1 MRGLP
6 RTESSHVLYSSAT
19 CCHERELNRWY
30 DYRQSSALMD
40 SFSKVGLGPAVTTD
54 PSSKSPPQGRSL
66 AHIATIVAVA
76 TLLSKVAGLV
86 RQQAIAAEFGVGA
99 AVDAYSYAYVI
110 PGFLFILLG
119 GINGPFHSSI
129 ISVVLKQPP
138 EKAAPLVETITT
150 LVGGLLLLLTAVL
163 MVLAEPLIQLI
174 APGASA
180 DIHALATE
188 QFRIMAPLAVL
199 SGLIGIGFGTL
210 NAADHYWLPS
220 ISPLL
225 SSLAVIIGVWF
236 FADHFGAAVLAW
248 GTLVGGVLQWLVQIP
263 AQWQAGMGTLRL
275 RFEFNRPE
283 VRELMRL
290 MGPATLSSGML
301 LISVY
306 ISLFFASQL
315 PVGAASALSY
325 AQLLFLTPLG
335 ILSNVILVP
344 YMPIFSKLA
353 QPENWTELKERIR
366 QSLVLTALSMM
377 PLGAMMAALALP
389 AVRVVYERQAFDF
402 AASQLVAALL
412 LVYAIGMFF
421 YLARDVIVRVFYAL
435 EDGRTPL
442 YVTLWGL
449 GFNALFCFFFTRAF
463 GAVGL
468 AMATVGVN
476 TVSFIALTCILH
488 RRLGGLPWGELL
500 TPLTGIALASIL
512 SGGAGWATLRGLE
525 WLWGRDGLGIQLLQ
539 LAIAGSVSVLMFAVA
554 ISPLKLPELDFFLSK
569 VRRFWPRRYQL

>member
-1 MRGLP
+1 MGK
-6 RTESSHVLYSSAT
+6 TA
-19 CCHERELNRWY
+19 
-30 DYRQSSALMD
+30 
-40 SFSKVGLGPAVTTD
+40 
-54 PSSKSPPQGRSL
+54 RSL
-66 AHIATIVAVA
+66 ASIATIVAIA
-76 TLLSKVAGLV
+76 TLFSKLAGLV

-99 AVDAYSYAYVI
+99 AVDAYNYAYVI

-129 ISVVLKQPP
+129 ISVVLKHPP

-150 LVGGLLLLLTAVL
+150 FVGGVLLILTGIL
-163 MVLAEPLIQLI
+163 MVFAEPIVGII
-174 APGASA
+174 APGAGPEIQA
-180 DIHALATE
+180 IAAE
-188 QFRIMAPLAVL
+188 QFQIMAPLAVL

-210 NAADHYWLPS
+210 NAADQYWLPS

-225 SSLAVIIGVWF
+225 SSLTVIIGIWF
-236 FADHFGAAVLAW
+236 FADTYGPTVLAW
-248 GTLVGGVLQWLVQIP
+248 GTLAGAVLQWLAQIP
-263 AQWQAGMGTLRL
+263 AQWKSGMGQLRL
-275 RFEFNRPE
+275 RFDFDRPE
-283 VRELMRL
+283 VRELARL

-315 PVGAASALSY
+315 PVGAASALGY

-353 QPENWTELKERIR
+353 LPDRWPELKDRIR
-366 QSLVLTALSMM
+366 QSLVLSALSMM

-389 AVRVVYERQAFDF
+389 AVRVVYERQAFDLE
-402 AASQLVAALL
+402 ASQLVSALL

-449 GFNALFCFFFTRAF
+449 GFNAAFCFLFTQAF
-463 GAVGL
+463 GATGL

-476 TVSFIALTCILH
+476 FISLIALIWILQ
-488 RRLGGLPWGELL
+488 RRLGGLPWPNLL
-500 TPLTGIALASIL
+500 PPMLGIAIASIL
-512 SGGAGWATLRGLE
+512 SGLTSWGSLWGLE
-525 WLWGRDGLGIQLLQ
+525 HLLGREGLIVQLVQ
-539 LAIAGSVSVLMFAVA
+539 LSLAGLAGVVVFTAV
-554 ISPLKLPELDFFLSK
+554 IWPMKLPEINFFLE
-569 VRRFWPRRYQL
+569 RLQRFIPKRFQRN

>member
-1 MRGLP
+1 M
-6 RTESSHVLYSSAT
+6 E
-19 CCHERELNRWY
+19 
-30 DYRQSSALMD
+30 
-40 SFSKVGLGPAVTTD
+40 K
-54 PSSKSPPQGRSL
+54 PQRSL
-66 AHIATIVAVA
+66 ARIATIVAIA
-76 TLLSKVAGLV
+76 TLLSKLAGLV

-110 PGFLFILLG
+110 PGFLFVLLG

-150 LVGGLLLLLTAVL
+150 VVGGLLLLVTALL
-163 MVLAEPLIQLI
+163 MLFAEPLVQLI
-174 APGASA
+174 APGASPE
-180 DIHALATE
+180 IQALAAE

-210 NAADHYWLPS
+210 NAADQYWLPS

-225 SSLAVIIGVWF
+225 SSLAVILGIWF
-236 FADHFGAAVLAW
+236 FADTLGPAVLAW
-248 GTLVGGVLQWLVQIP
+248 GTLAGGVLQWLVQIP
-263 AQWQAGMGTLRL
+263 AQWHSGMGTLRL
-275 RFEFNRPE
+275 RFDLNRPE
-283 VRELMRL
+283 VRELIRL

-325 AQLLFLTPLG
+325 SQLLFLTPLG

-344 YMPIFSKLA
+344 YMPIFSRLA
-353 QPENWTELKERIR
+353 RPDQWPELKERIR

-389 AVRVVYERQAFDF
+389 AVRVVYERRAFDF

-449 GFNALFCFFFTRAF
+449 AFNALFCFFFTQAF
-463 GAVGL
+463 GAIGL

-476 TVSFIALTCILH
+476 TVSLMALVWVLQ
-488 RRLGGLPWGELL
+488 RRLKGLPWGQLL
-500 TPLTGIALASIL
+500 PPLLGVAFASGL
-512 SGGAGWATLRGLE
+512 CGVAAWSTLRALQ
-525 WLWGRDGLGIQLLQ
+525 WLWGSDGLLVQLLQ
-539 LAIAGSVSVLMFAVA
+539 LAIAGSVSLGVFGLA
-554 ISPLKLPELDFFLSK
+554 IAPLKLPELEFFLAK
-569 VRRFWPRRYQL
+569 VRRFLPKRNP

>member
-1 MRGLP
+1 M
-6 RTESSHVLYSSAT
+6 E
-19 CCHERELNRWY
+19 
-30 DYRQSSALMD
+30 
-40 SFSKVGLGPAVTTD
+40 K
-54 PSSKSPPQGRSL
+54 PQRSL
-66 AHIATIVAVA
+66 ARIATIVAIA
-76 TLLSKVAGLV
+76 TLLSKLAGLV

-110 PGFLFILLG
+110 PGFLFVLLG

-150 LVGGLLLLLTAVL
+150 VVGGLLLLLTALL
-163 MVLAEPLIQLI
+163 MLFAEPLVQLI
-174 APGASA
+174 APGATPE
-180 DIHALATE
+180 IQTLAAE

-210 NAADHYWLPS
+210 NAADQYWLPS

-225 SSLAVIIGVWF
+225 SSLTVIIGIWF
-236 FADHFGAAVLAW
+236 FADQVGPAVLAW
-248 GTLVGGVLQWLVQIP
+248 GTLAGGVLQWLAQIP

-275 RFEFNRPE
+275 RFDLNRPE
-283 VRELMRL
+283 VRELIRL

-325 AQLLFLTPLG
+325 SQLLFLTPLG

-344 YMPIFSKLA
+344 YMPIFSRLA
-353 QPENWTELKERIR
+353 RPDQWSELKERIR

-389 AVRVVYERQAFDF
+389 AVRVVYERRAFDF

-449 GFNALFCFFFTRAF
+449 AFNALFCFFFTKAF
-463 GAVGL
+463 GAIGL

-476 TVSFIALTCILH
+476 TVSLIALVWILQ
-488 RRLGGLPWGELL
+488 RRLQGLPWGQLL
-500 TPLTGIALASIL
+500 PPLLGVALASGL
-512 SGGAGWATLRGLE
+512 CGVAAWGTLHGLE
-525 WLWGRDGLGIQLLQ
+525 WLWGRDGLLVQVFQ
-539 LAIAGSVSVLMFAVA
+539 VAIAGSVSLVVFSLA
-554 ISPLKLPELDFFLSK
+554 IAPLKLPELEFFLAK
-569 VRRFWPRRYQL
+569 VRRFLPKPMP

>member
-1 MRGLP
+1 M
-6 RTESSHVLYSSAT
+6 E
-19 CCHERELNRWY
+19 
-30 DYRQSSALMD
+30 
-40 SFSKVGLGPAVTTD
+40 K
-54 PSSKSPPQGRSL
+54 KSRSL
-66 AHIATIVAVA
+66 AHVATIVAVA

-110 PGFLFILLG
+110 PGFLFVLLG

-150 LVGGLLLLLTAVL
+150 VVGALLLVLTAIL
-163 MVLAEPLIQLI
+163 IVLADPLIQLI
-174 APGASA
+174 APGASPE
-180 DIHALATE
+180 IQALAAE

-210 NAADHYWLPS
+210 NAADQYWLPS
-220 ISPLL
+220 MSPLL
-225 SSLAVIIGVWF
+225 SSLAVIIGIWF
-236 FADHFGAAVLAW
+236 FADQFGPAVLAW
-248 GTLVGGVLQWLVQIP
+248 GTLAGGVLQWLVQIP

-275 RFEFNRPE
+275 RFDLNRPE
-283 VRELMRL
+283 VRELIQL

-325 AQLLFLTPLG
+325 SQLLFLTPLG

-353 QPENWTELKERIR
+353 QPEHWPDLKERIR

-377 PLGAMMAALALP
+377 PLGGMMAALALP
-389 AVRVVYERQAFDF
+389 AVRVVYERRAFDF
-402 AASQLVAALL
+402 QASQLVAALL

-442 YVTLWGL
+442 YITLWGL
-449 GFNALFCFFFTRAF
+449 GFNALFCFFFTQAF

-476 TVSFIALTCILH
+476 TVSFIALTWILH
-488 RRLGGLPWGELL
+488 RRLGGLPWGELIV
-500 TPLTGIALASIL
+500 PLVGIALASVL
-512 SGGAGWATLRGLE
+512 SGGAGWGALKGLE
-525 WLWGRDGLGIQLLQ
+525 LLWGREGLGVQLLQ
-539 LAIAGSVSVLMFAVA
+539 LAIAGSVSLIVFAAA
-554 ISPLKLPELDFFLSK
+554 ISPLNLPELEFFLSK
-569 VRRFWPRRYQL
+569 VRRFLPKRYQS